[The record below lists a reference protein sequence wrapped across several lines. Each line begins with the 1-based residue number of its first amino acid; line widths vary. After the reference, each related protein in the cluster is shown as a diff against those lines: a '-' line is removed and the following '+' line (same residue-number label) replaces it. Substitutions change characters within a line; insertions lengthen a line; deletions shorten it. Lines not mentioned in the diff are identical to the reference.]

1 MQNHLKDI
9 LQELTERGVLFVV
22 CGGVAV
28 VLHGVERMTLDL
40 DIVVDMTRE
49 NLQRL
54 IDAMRALNLTPR
66 VPVPPEDLLIPE
78 KVRVMIEE
86 KNMAAFAFTNLKNPF
101 QQIDILVLE
110 KWDEIS
116 SGAEVQD
123 VGGFKIKIAS
133 KEVLIEMKKRAG
145 REKDRLDIEA
155 LQRLV
160 EKGKK

>member
-54 IDAMRALNLTPR
+54 IDAMRAQP
-66 VPVPPEDLLIPE
+66 D
-78 KVRVMIEE
+78 
-86 KNMAAFAFTNLKNPF
+86 AARARSARRFAYT
-101 QQIDILVLE
+101 
-110 KWDEIS
+110 
-116 SGAEVQD
+116 
-123 VGGFKIKIAS
+123 
-133 KEVLIEMKKRAG
+133 
-145 REKDRLDIEA
+145 
-155 LQRLV
+155 
-160 EKGKK
+160 